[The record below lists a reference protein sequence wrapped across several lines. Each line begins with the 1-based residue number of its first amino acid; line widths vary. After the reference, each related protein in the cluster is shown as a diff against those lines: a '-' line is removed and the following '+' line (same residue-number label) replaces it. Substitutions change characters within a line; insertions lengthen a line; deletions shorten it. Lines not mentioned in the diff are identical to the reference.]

1 MRENFRLVLA
11 WVSGSATLVAP
22 MHSVLLVSK
31 PVAPPWNDSGK
42 NLVRDLAGALTRY
55 TPTVLTRP
63 GADPGLPHVRLETP
77 YAHDSSGFSPALV
90 DNARVALRLLA
101 GPRADLWH
109 FFFAPNPRSSQVGR
123 LAARVR
129 RVPSVHTV
137 ASAPRRDVDL
147 RRVLFADVSVVLSR
161 HTEARFLAEGVAPE
175 RLARIAPAIAP
186 LAPHGEEQ
194 RRATRIAHGWPAD
207 APVILYP
214 GDLEVGEGAE
224 RVVDA
229 VAALP
234 RRDVWLVL
242 ACRAKTPAARDAELR
257 VRERVRAAGLETR
270 TRWAGETR
278 AIHAIVAAADV
289 VALPSTD
296 LYAKMDHPLVL
307 LEAMS
312 LARPVVVARGTPAEE
327 LADDEAAIAVEPG
340 AEALSEVFARL
351 LDDASLR
358 AAVGR
363 AAERAVAARHAPG
376 PMAASYEAVYDA
388 LLAR

>member
-1 MRENFRLVLA
+1 MR
-11 WVSGSATLVAP
+11 
-22 MHSVLLVSK
+22 SVLLVSK

-42 NLVRDLAGALTRY
+42 NLVRDLAGALTRH

-63 GADPGLPHVRLETP
+63 GADPGLPHARLETP
-77 YAHDSSGFSPALV
+77 YALDSSGFSPALV

-101 GPRADLWH
+101 GSRHDLWH

-123 LAARVR
+123 MAARVR
-129 RVPSVHTV
+129 RVPTVHTV

-161 HTEARFLAEGVAPE
+161 HTEARFLAEGIAPE

-186 LAPHGEEQ
+186 LAPHTEAQ
-194 RRATRIAHGWPAD
+194 RRATRHAHGWPAD
-207 APVILYP
+207 APVVIYP
-214 GDLEVGEGAE
+214 GDLEVGGGAE

-242 ACRAKTPAARDAELR
+242 ACRAKTPAARDAELH

-278 AIHAIVAAADV
+278 AIHALLAAADL

-312 LARPVVVARGTPAEE
+312 LARPVVVARETPAEE
-327 LADDEAAIAVEPG
+327 LADDDAAIAVEPE
-340 AEALSEVFARL
+340 AEPLVAAFARL
-351 LDDASLR
+351 LDDAALRVSLGQR
-358 AAVGR
+358 AA
-363 AAERAVAARHAPG
+363 RAVAARHAPG
-376 PMAASYEAVYDA
+376 PMAAAYEALYDA